1 MRRVGYLLTILCLL
15 VVSGCGKSFKDISV
29 TDFEIVSV
37 TPSSSDLSSA
47 QALLKVGISNPIV
60 GFELTGLNGLLKV
73 DGKPCVCIS
82 TDQLIVFGKSDRTYM
97 IPVSVTV
104 PDGANIF
111 DILNVLK
118 TRNKP
123 RFVVGVSGK
132 VALRGGA
139 GFVVQRDIS
148 LDSFIDAKSLISSV
162 SGFNLKKLI
171 INGINIV
178 SVESEGVDRCR
189 ILFDVN
195 LSNPYVKIEVSDIE
209 ALLKM
214 DSVPGIDL
222 RSAGTTVIEKGDNV
236 YFLSLEGFLSE
247 GFNPCSLLKLLQ
259 SSGAPSLTADFSLGM
274 GIRGIGT
281 RFSWSDITL
290 YRP

>member
-1 MRRVGYLLTILCLL
+1 MRRLGYLFAFLCVL
-15 VVSGCGKSFKDISV
+15 VVSGCGKSVKDISL

-37 TPSSSDLSSA
+37 TPSSSDSSSA
-47 QALLKVGISNPIV
+47 QALLKVGLSNPIV
-60 GFELTGLNGLLKV
+60 GFELTGLTGLLKV
-73 DGKPCVCIS
+73 DGKPCVRIS
-82 TDQLIVFGKSDRTYM
+82 ADQLIVFGKSERTYM
-97 IPVSVTV
+97 IPASVTV

-118 TRNKP
+118 TRNSP
-123 RFVVGVSGK
+123 RVSVGVSGK

-139 GFVVQRDIS
+139 GFTVHRDIS
-148 LDSFIDAKSLISSV
+148 LDSFIDAKSLTSGV
-162 SGFNLKKLI
+162 SGINLKKLI

-189 ILFDVN
+189 VLFDVN
-195 LSNPYVKIEVSDIE
+195 LSNPYVKIEISDIR

-214 DSVPGIDL
+214 DSIPAVDL
-222 RSAGTTVIEKGDNV
+222 ISAGTTVIEKGDNV
-236 YFLSLEGFLSE
+236 YFFSLEGSLSG

-259 SSGAPSLTADFSLGM
+259 ASGAPSLTADFSLGL

>member
-1 MRRVGYLLTILCLL
+1 MRRLGYLFAFLCVL
-15 VVSGCGKSFKDISV
+15 VVSGCGKSVKDISL

-37 TPSSSDLSSA
+37 TPSSSDSSSA
-47 QALLKVGISNPIV
+47 QALLKVGLSNPIV
-60 GFELTGLNGLLKV
+60 GFELTGLTGLLKV
-73 DGKPCVCIS
+73 DGKPCVRIS
-82 TDQLIVFGKSDRTYM
+82 ADQLIVFGKSERTYM
-97 IPVSVTV
+97 IPASVTV

-118 TRNKP
+118 TRNSP
-123 RFVVGVSGK
+123 RVSVGVSGK

-139 GFVVQRDIS
+139 GFTVHRDIS
-148 LDSFIDAKSLISSV
+148 LDSFIDAKSLTSGV
-162 SGFNLKKLI
+162 SGINLKKLI
-171 INGINIV
+171 INGINVV
-178 SVESEGVDRCR
+178 SVEPEGTDKCR
-189 ILFDVN
+189 VLFDVN
-195 LSNPYVKIEVSDIE
+195 LSNPYVKIEISDIE

-214 DSVPGIDL
+214 DSIPGIDL

-236 YFLSLEGFLSE
+236 YFFSLEGSLSG

-259 SSGAPSLTADFSLGM
+259 ASGAPSLTADFSLGL